1 MVQTATKR
9 LICAQ
14 DEDMG
19 LSAEP
24 FVSEVLRVER
34 GEQDMLLLIA
44 SDGLWDV
51 TDNRTALD
59 IALRALRNGLRSA
72 TEAVL
77 HHAQAQRSKDDITVM
92 LLLVS
97 SV

>member
-1 MVQTATKR
+1 
-9 LICAQ
+9 
-14 DEDMG
+14 MG

-24 FVSEVLRVER
+24 FVSDVLRVER
-34 GEQDMLLLIA
+34 GEQDALVLIA

-51 TDNRTALD
+51 TDSCTALD
-59 IALRALRNGLRSA
+59 IALRALKNGMRAA

-92 LLLVS
+92 LLMIS
-97 SV
+97 SS